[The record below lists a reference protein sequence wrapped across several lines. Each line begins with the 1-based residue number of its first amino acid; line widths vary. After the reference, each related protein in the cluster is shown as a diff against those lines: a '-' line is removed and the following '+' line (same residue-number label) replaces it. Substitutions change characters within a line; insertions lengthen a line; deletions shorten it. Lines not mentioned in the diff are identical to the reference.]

1 MKYKQVTQTSRPYEY
16 GTGKQFET
24 RDEAYEHVNTVLRKL
39 KTDMALMN
47 IYNLSETKIIEVSN
61 AFQIVIITQ
70 IPKIVE

>member
-1 MKYKQVTQTSRPYEY
+1 MKYEQVTQTSRSYEF
-16 GTGKQFET
+16 GEGKEFET
-24 RDEAYEHVNTVLRKL
+24 RDEAYKHVNTVLRKL

-47 IYNLSETKIIEVSN
+47 IYNLSETKIIEESE